1 MLSVCTPIMYAVQA
15 GVSCLVNATMCEDQ
29 DELEAYQLLRMS
41 MKGDTCIAL
50 GTSCPSGL
58 NRKITLAAQGVF
70 VTSAIQVLRQP
81 VASRQ

>member
-1 MLSVCTPIMYAVQA
+1 MYAVQA
-15 GVSCLVNATMCEDQ
+15 GLCCLVDETACEAQ

-58 NRKITLAAQGVF
+58 NRKGTLAAQGGF

-81 VASRQ
+81 VAPRQ